1 MLDQLEFVKSLL
13 IISNFVLL
21 FAIVVCSRRQ
31 SKFSTTLNDQ
41 IQRESVAIVIA
52 HPDDEAM
59 FFTPTI
65 NTLVD
70 SQTTNNKQRY
80 DVHIIC
86 LSNGNFKGLFS
97 SLSQYWVYCFCI
109 FIIYFFKKNKKHTQG
124 LGKIREKEL
133 IQSCLS
139 FGIPENNCHIINHKE
154 LQDGSKKPWS
164 STIIVEQ
171 LKPIIK
177 SIEATYVNEMV
188 FCEKKKKFEKFL
200 LNQIITFDENGISS
214 HQDHIA
220 TCKGVR

>member
-1 MLDQLEFVKSLL
+1 MIKINDILLSDDDDFFFFFKKKHILKNNFLVMLDQLEFVKSLL

-97 SLSQYWVYCFCI
+97 SLS
-109 FIIYFFKKNKKHTQG
+109 
-124 LGKIREKEL
+124 
-133 IQSCLS
+133 
-139 FGIPENNCHIINHKE
+139 
-154 LQDGSKKPWS
+154 
-164 STIIVEQ
+164 
-171 LKPIIK
+171 
-177 SIEATYVNEMV
+177 
-188 FCEKKKKFEKFL
+188 
-200 LNQIITFDENGISS
+200 
-214 HQDHIA
+214 
-220 TCKGVR
+220 